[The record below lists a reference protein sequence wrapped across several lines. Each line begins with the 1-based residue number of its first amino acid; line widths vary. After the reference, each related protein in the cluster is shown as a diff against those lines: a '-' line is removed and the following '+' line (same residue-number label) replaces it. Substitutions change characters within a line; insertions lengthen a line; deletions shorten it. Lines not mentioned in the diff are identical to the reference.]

1 MSQPPFGLPLPGP
14 GGRGDVPAGAPF
26 FAELE
31 RLLAWQGGPVNWD
44 LASQWAV
51 RSAGEDDAPVT
62 SADRA
67 AVQEAVRL
75 AELWLDPATELPAG
89 TTGAEAWSRVQWIEN
104 TLPVW
109 RNLCDPV
116 AERVVEAMGQ
126 GLTSGLSQ
134 LKDTPGL
141 SEQLPLGMDLG
152 QLAAAAG
159 PFLGLVRQI
168 GGLLFGAQVGQALGQ
183 LAREV
188 VSSTEVGLPL
198 GPAGRAA
205 LLPANIAEFGRGL
218 GLPTEEIQL
227 YLALREA
234 AHQRLFAHVP
244 WLRGHLLGAVEEYAR
259 GITVDPE
266 AVGRAVSSVDPTRMD
281 PEGLQQ
287 ALGEGVFEPARTPE
301 QEAALARL
309 ETMLALVEGW
319 VDEVADSAS
328 GGHLPSAA
336 ALRETIRRRRA
347 TGGPAEQTFAA
358 LVGLELRPRRLREA
372 ATLWR
377 RLAQARGVSGRDGVW
392 SHPDLLPGPADLDD
406 AERFVSQETGADPA
420 EAIEAW
426 RAENEF
432 GGPGM
437 PGTRAPDGS
446 SAGGPGEAGEAG
458 GSGGSGGGPGAPGQG

>member
-1 MSQPPFGLPLPGP
+1 MSQPPFGLPFPGP
-14 GGRGDVPAGAPF
+14 GGQGDVPAGAPF

-31 RLLAWQGGPVNWD
+31 KLLAWQGGPVNWD
-44 LASQWAV
+44 LASQWAA
-51 RSAGEDDAPVT
+51 RSAGEDDPPVK
-62 SADRA
+62 SADRD

-75 AELWLDPATELPAG
+75 AELWLDPATTLPAG
-89 TTGAEAWSRVQWIEN
+89 TTGAEAWTRVQWVEA

-109 RNLCDPV
+109 RSLCDPV

-134 LKDTPGL
+134 LKDAPGL
-141 SEQLPLGMDLG
+141 SEQLPEGMDLG

-159 PFLGLVRQI
+159 PFLGLMRQI

-188 VSSTEVGLPL
+188 VTSTEVGLPL

-205 LLPANIAEFGRGL
+205 LLPANVAEFGQGL

-227 YLALREA
+227 YIALREA
-234 AHQRLFAHVP
+234 AHQRLFGHVP

-259 GITVDPE
+259 GISVDPE
-266 AVGRAVSSVDPTRMD
+266 AVGRAISAVDPTRMD

-319 VDEVADSAS
+319 VDEVVDAASA
-328 GGHLPSAA
+328 GHLPSAP

-372 ATLWR
+372 ASLWR
-377 RLAQARGVSGRDGVW
+377 LLLETRGISGRDGMW
-392 SHPDLLPGPADLDD
+392 NHPDLLPGPADFDEP
-406 AERFVSQETGADPA
+406 ERFGSPEAGTDPTA
-420 EAIEAW
+420 AMEAW
-426 RAENEF
+426 SAEE
-432 GGPGM
+432 
-437 PGTRAPDGS
+437 
-446 SAGGPGEAGEAG
+446 
-458 GSGGSGGGPGAPGQG
+458 GGGAPADRGDGPADKGDD

>member
-1 MSQPPFGLPLPGP
+1 MSQPPFGLPFPGP
-14 GGRGDVPAGAPF
+14 GGQGDVPAGAPF

-31 RLLAWQGGPVNWD
+31 KLLAWQGGPVNWD

-51 RSAGEDDAPVT
+51 RSAGEDDPPAK
-62 SADRA
+62 SADRD
-67 AVQEAVRL
+67 AVREAVRL
-75 AELWLDPATELPAG
+75 AELWLDAATELPAG
-89 TTGAEAWSRVQWIEN
+89 TTGAEAWTRVQWVET

-109 RNLCDPV
+109 RSLCDPV
-116 AERVVEAMGQ
+116 AERVVDAMGQ

-141 SEQLPLGMDLG
+141 ADQLPAGMDLG

-159 PFLGLVRQI
+159 PFLGLMRQI

-198 GPAGRAA
+198 GPAGQAA
-205 LLPANIAEFGRGL
+205 LLPANIAEFGQGL
-218 GLPTEEIQL
+218 GLPTDEIRL

-259 GITVDPE
+259 GISVDPE
-266 AVGRAVSSVDPTRMD
+266 AVGRAVAAVDPTRMD

-319 VDEVADSAS
+319 VDEVVDAASA
-328 GGHLPSAA
+328 GHLPAA
-336 ALRETIRRRRA
+336 PALRETIRRRRA

-372 ATLWR
+372 ASLWR
-377 RLAQARGVSGRDGVW
+377 LLAQARGVSGRDAVW
-392 SHPDLLPGPADLDD
+392 SHPDLLPGPADLEDP
-406 AERFVSQETGADPA
+406 ERFVAQEAGTDAT

-426 RAENEF
+426 KRSQEPGAR
-432 GGPGM
+432 GGP
-437 PGTRAPDGS
+437 
-446 SAGGPGEAGEAG
+446 
-458 GSGGSGGGPGAPGQG
+458 GGGPGPGPGGGPETGRGDRPGRPGGPSRD